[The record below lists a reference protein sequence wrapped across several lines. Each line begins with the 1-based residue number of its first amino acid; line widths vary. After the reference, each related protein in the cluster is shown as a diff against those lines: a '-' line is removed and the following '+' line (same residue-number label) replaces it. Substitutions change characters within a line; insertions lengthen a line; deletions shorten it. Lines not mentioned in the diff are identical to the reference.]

1 MHYGKIKFADCA
13 NGIGIR
19 ISLFVSGC
27 TNHCKGCFQ
36 PETWNFEYGDEY
48 TGETE
53 DKIINE
59 LKSSFYNGLTILG
72 GEPLE
77 PSNQEGIIS
86 LIRRV
91 KTELKDRTVWIYTG
105 FTYEDDL
112 LPGGRK
118 HCEYTDEIMSL
129 IDVLVDGRFIEEE
142 KDISLRFRG
151 SRNQRIIDM
160 PTTVRTGSVALA
172 PEHFKNR

>member
-27 TNHCKGCFQ
+27 TNRCKGCFQ
-36 PETWNFEYGDEY
+36 PETWNFEYGEKF
-48 TGETE
+48 TKEIE

-59 LKSSFYNGLTILG
+59 LKNSFYNGLTILG

-77 PSNQEGIIS
+77 PSNQEGIID

-91 KTELKDRTVWIYTG
+91 KTECADRTVWIYTG

-112 LPGGRK
+112 LKGGRK
-118 HCEYTDEIMSL
+118 HCAYTDEIMSL
-129 IDVLVDGRFIEEE
+129 IDVLVDGKFIEEE

-160 PTTVRTGSVALA
+160 PATLKNGSVELS

>member
-27 TNHCKGCFQ
+27 TNRCKGCFQ
-36 PETWNFEYGDEY
+36 PETWNFEYGEKY
-48 TGETE
+48 TEETE

-77 PSNQEGIIS
+77 PSNQEGIVN

-105 FTYEDDL
+105 FTYESDL

-118 HCEYTDEIMSL
+118 YCEYTDEIMSL
-129 IDVLVDGRFIEEE
+129 IDVLVDGKFIEEE

-151 SRNQRIIDM
+151 SKNQRIIDM
-160 PTTVRTGSVALA
+160 PATLKNGRVELA